1 MVCDSIHMVWCMI
14 PYVWCDGSAA
24 AALGRAN
31 IQHTENMNVPWG
43 SHGTLLSSNGV
54 VPKFCTAA
62 VAALRKKNQALVF
75 SMSLIILVT
84 AAAPSA
90 ATCH

>member
-1 MVCDSIHMVWCMI
+1 MATVATEI
-14 PYVWCDGSAA
+14 
-24 AALGRAN
+24 
-31 IQHTENMNVPWG
+31 HTENMNVPWG

-75 SMSLIILVT
+75 SMSLIIWVT
-84 AAAPSA
+84 AAASSA